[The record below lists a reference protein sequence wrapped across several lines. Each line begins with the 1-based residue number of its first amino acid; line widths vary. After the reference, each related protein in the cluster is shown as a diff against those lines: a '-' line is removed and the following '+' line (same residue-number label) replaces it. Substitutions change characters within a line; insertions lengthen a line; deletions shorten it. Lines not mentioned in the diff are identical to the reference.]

1 MNKAQKKRKILNT
14 ANISVLFE
22 MSKTVVSMEPR

>member
-1 MNKAQKKRKILNT
+1 MNKAQKKRKFLNT

-22 MSKTVVSMEPR
+22 MSKTVVYMEPH

>member
-1 MNKAQKKRKILNT
+1 MNEAQKKRKFLNT

-22 MSKTVVSMEPR
+22 MSNTVVYGEPR